1 MDERKFKLKPLD
13 IAAFLLYFG
22 LTPLVLHSLPFFFSC
37 AAEVLLLVAVVL
49 VVGLNHRA
57 EDQEERK
64 RQEDENKKQW
74 NQAMGGDNGPDSE
87 QPDVIPRAQRN
98 EQRGSASKNPGM
110 WPGLTRLLLPS
121 P

>member
-98 EQRGSASKNPGM
+98 EQRGSASKTLECDRG
-110 WPGLTRLLLPS
+110 
-121 P
+121 